1 MAGSDARPIR
11 LAFFGHN
18 ANEPAVRRRAQ
29 FFARADIAVT
39 GVMPYRGAPRPVPF
53 PLHSLG
59 ETRDNSYMARL
70 RTVRRAAKLS
80 TADHNDLRDLDVIY
94 ARNLDML
101 ACAHAFARRNRL
113 RVPIVYECL
122 DIHRLMI
129 GNGAVA
135 TGLRRIEGKLL
146 ARSALLVCS
155 SPQFIDQY
163 FARYHAGK
171 YRALLVEN
179 RVDPADVGP
188 RPNARTRLTGDP
200 MRIGW
205 IGNLRC
211 RRSLD
216 LLCQLVEQ
224 FHPRL
229 TIHIHGYPARHVFP
243 DFEQLVAN
251 RPGLHYF
258 GPYNGA
264 PELARIYGDLD
275 MVWAADW
282 FEAGHNSVWQIPNRI
297 YEGGYFG
304 VPAITAEGTETARMT
319 QSWGAG
325 WRFADP
331 PEATV
336 PPLID
341 SILRDPT
348 QITRRR
354 DTLLSL
360 PTATFAERPEDTRAI
375 IAAAL

>member
-1 MAGSDARPIR
+1 MTGSTAGPTR

-29 FFARADIAVT
+29 FFERAGIAVV
-39 GVMPYRGAPRPVPF
+39 GIMPHRGTPKPAPF
-53 PLHSLG
+53 PLHTLG
-59 ETRDNSYMARL
+59 QTRDNSYLARL
-70 RTVRRAAKLS
+70 RTVLQAAKLS
-80 TADHNDLRDLDVIY
+80 TAHHPDLREPDVIY

-101 ACAHAFARRNRL
+101 ICAHAFARRNRL

-129 GNGAVA
+129 GDGPAA
-135 TGLRRIEGKLL
+135 RSLRAIEGALL

-155 SPQFIDQY
+155 STQFIEQY
-163 FARYHAGK
+163 FARYHTGK

-188 RPNARTRLTGDP
+188 RPSALTRTGAP
-200 MRIGW
+200 MRLGW

-216 LLCQLVEQ
+216 LLRQLSAT

-229 TIHIHGYPARHVFP
+229 AIHIHGYPARHVFP
-243 DFEQLVAN
+243 DFEQQIADS
-251 RPGLHYF
+251 PGLQYF
-258 GPYNGA
+258 GPYDGA
-264 PELARIYGDLD
+264 ADLARIYGDLD
-275 MVWAADW
+275 AVWAADW

-304 VPAITAEGTETARMT
+304 VPAITAEGTETARMI

-325 WRFADP
+325 WRFANP
-331 PEATV
+331 PETTV
-336 PPLID
+336 PPLIE
-341 SILRDPT
+341 SILSDPA

-354 DTLLSL
+354 DALLAL
-360 PTATFAERPEDTRAI
+360 PSATFAESPEDTRAI